1 MHPQSIIE
9 GYFHNKLIN
18 NPLSSTLKQDIIILV
33 SQTRWVD
40 EKESIQPIHTTIK
53 NHSQT
58 EHIQSPKELT
68 DRGYPLTDRD
78 ADQTLKI
85 KEKEDGRR

>member
-9 GYFHNKLIN
+9 GYFRNKLIN
-18 NPLSSTLKQDIIILV
+18 NPLSSTIKQDIIILV

-53 NHSQT
+53 NHRQT
-58 EHIQSPKELT
+58 EHIRSPKELT
-68 DRGYPLTDRD
+68 DRD
-78 ADQTLKI
+78 ANQTLKI
-85 KEKEDGRR
+85 KEEEEGRR